1 MASEKFQQ
9 KSPIGDQ
16 QIWKKKNIIIYKHT
30 HTPILKN
37 IAIWKKNI
45 WNVYKQ

>member
-16 QIWKKKNIIIYKHT
+16 QIWKKKIYIYKHT

-37 IAIWKKNI
+37 IAIWKKYMKC
-45 WNVYKQ
+45 V